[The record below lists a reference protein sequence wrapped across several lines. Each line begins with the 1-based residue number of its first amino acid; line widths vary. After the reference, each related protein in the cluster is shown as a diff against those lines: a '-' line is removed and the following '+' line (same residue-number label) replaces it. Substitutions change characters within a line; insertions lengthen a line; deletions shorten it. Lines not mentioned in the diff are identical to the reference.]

1 MSRAAGIVV
10 VLIVGT
16 VVVAGAVLATRH
28 GQGLCASA
36 PATPGGAA
44 RSAAAANFD
53 IHAPHAL
60 PDLLAHARLYPYA
73 ARRYLDHAKAF
84 LKAASSENAGLEMA
98 RTMQRGLTGR
108 GFVDVNGA
116 MVMASDLSGLQSVF
130 SRIHA
135 AIRGV
140 GAPRFQINFADNT
153 TCHASWY
160 FGPYA
165 GTDQI
170 YAARGR
176 RARAEHFINIFN
188 VSLPYN
194 FPPVAPGAGAR

>member
-1 MSRAAGIVV
+1 MPLWADSFVQIERQAFWFQPKDPVSVDASRRRG
-10 VLIVGT
+10 VG
-16 VVVAGAVLATRH
+16 
-28 GQGLCASA
+28 
-36 PATPGGAA
+36 
-44 RSAAAANFD
+44 
-53 IHAPHAL
+53 
-60 PDLLAHARLYPYA
+60 
-73 ARRYLDHAKAF
+73 
-84 LKAASSENAGLEMA
+84 
-98 RTMQRGLTGR
+98 
-108 GFVDVNGA
+108 
-116 MVMASDLSGLQSVF
+116 
-130 SRIHA
+130 
-135 AIRGV
+135 RGV

>member
-1 MSRAAGIVV
+1 SI
-10 VLIVGT
+10 I
-16 VVVAGAVLATRH
+16 
-28 GQGLCASA
+28 CA
-36 PATPGGAA
+36 
-44 RSAAAANFD
+44 
-53 IHAPHAL
+53 HAL

-108 GFVDVNGA
+108 GFVDVNGS
-116 MVMASDLSGLQSVF
+116 MVMASALPELQSVF
-130 SRIHA
+130 SRLHA

-140 GAPRFQINFADNT
+140 GAPRFQIHFADHR

-160 FGPYA
+160 FGPYK

-170 YAARGR
+170 YVAARGR
-176 RARAEHFINIFN
+176 RARAEHFINIFSI
-188 VSLPYN
+188 SLPYN
-194 FPPVAPGAGAR
+194 FPPVAPGAGAAPH